1 MIDWIGQYDRRLFIV
16 VAAMTLAVVITGYG
30 LFRMGAYL
38 TYKSIEGHIEK
49 KITMMVT
56 AEALVK

>member
-1 MIDWIGQYDRRLFIV
+1 MIDWISQYDRRVFIV
-16 VAAMTLAVVITGYG
+16 VAAMTLAVVMAGYG

-49 KITMMVT
+49 KITMMVSP
-56 AEALVK
+56 EALVK